1 MKKQYLLLLLFFMQ
15 TILFAQQITVRGIV
29 LDDQKKPLPFAN
41 VYVDAKHGT
50 VTNIDGEFSLNLKH
64 KVDKIY
70 VSYIGFIRQEIT
82 DFSKK
87 YQTIILKPNANSINE
102 VVLVAKENPALKYI
116 RGAIANKLE
125 NDIKALDYYKYDSY
139 QKLVVTAN
147 PDSIKSTIDTLYITK
162 EGKRTMV
169 LDSSNYQIK
178 KDLDRSHFYMT
189 EKASEVKY
197 KRHVGRKETV
207 LASRMAGFKQP
218 IYEVFAVNFQSFSFY
233 EDTYTILGN
242 SYVNPITKKGLKT
255 YNYKIL
261 DTLVNNKDSIFLIHF
276 KQKTIIKGKGIEGL
290 LYIEGKSFALTKA
303 LAEYKGGINIA
314 AKQKFKYYKK
324 QDIWFP
330 VVTELL
336 LKKGADDMLTSISL
350 FPNGSTTMSTE
361 KKNNAQ
367 KTDTL
372 RAKHDAN
379 TKANERQIYM
389 LIKTDNFNIKLNEA
403 LKIKNISN
411 AIEFDD
417 NAANRSQEFWN
428 KYRTDSIS
436 TRGLETYVVMD
447 SLVQKE
453 GIENKIN
460 LGRKVL
466 KGYFPTKYFDLNLNQ
481 LMNYNQYEGFRLGIG
496 GKTNE
501 NVSRKF
507 EVDAYAAYGFKNKKI
522 NYHGGVATRLNKK
535 TNTWLGI
542 GYTDDIHAISKTT
555 FITDGQQL
563 FINDLSLLNNQFF
576 YKNKAISAYLKHDLR
591 SNVMTRLQVDY
602 ARIEN
607 TIPYAYNSATTNVN
621 GEYNL
626 ALAKFGVQ
634 WNPFSTYMNTPNG
647 KITLKNK
654 YPQVSFQATKS
665 FGNSDFD
672 FSKYEIKVKE
682 RLKTGLGT
690 TAITF
695 MMGISTGEVPITHLF
710 GGKGNVGVGKQFP
723 NSFNIAGL
731 TKFETM
737 EKAQYFADQYSFF
750 QIRHSL
756 KRIKITKKIKPE
768 FSFLYRFVLGDI
780 KDLSNHTSSLTMR
793 SISDGY
799 SEAGLEI
806 NKLLFGMG
814 IGLYQRTGASRT
826 TVSKENFALKLTYR
840 LSF

>member
-1 MKKQYLLLLLFFMQ
+1 MRKHYLLLVLFFIQ
-15 TILFAQQITVRGIV
+15 TILFAQQTTVRGIV

-41 VYVDAKHGT
+41 IYVDAKHGT
-50 VTNIDGEFSLNLKH
+50 VTNVDGEFSLNLKY
-64 KVDKIY
+64 KVDKVY
-70 VSYIGFIRQEIT
+70 VSYVGFIRQEIT
-82 DFSKK
+82 DFTKS
-87 YQTIILKPNANSINE
+87 YHTISLIPNANSINE

-116 RGAIANKLE
+116 RGAITNKLE
-125 NDIKALDYYKYDSY
+125 NDIKRLDFYNYDSY

-147 PDSIKSTIDTLYITK
+147 PDSIKSSIDTLYITK

-169 LDSSNYQIK
+169 LDSSNYQLK
-178 KDLDRSHFYMT
+178 KDLNRSHFYMT

-218 IYEVFAVNFQSFSFY
+218 IYELFAINFQSFSFY

-242 SYVNPITKKGLKT
+242 SYVNPITKKALKT

-261 DTLVNNKDSIFLIHF
+261 DTLVNKKDSIFLIHF
-276 KQKTIIKGKGIEGL
+276 KQKVAVKPKGIEGL
-290 LYIEGKSFALTKA
+290 LYINGSDFALTKA
-303 LAEYKGGINIA
+303 IAEYKGGVNISA
-314 AKQKFKYYKK
+314 TQEFKYYEKEA
-324 QDIWFP
+324 IWFP
-330 VVTELL
+330 VQMELL
-336 LKKGADDMLTSISL
+336 LKKGSDDKLTIISL
-350 FPNGSTTMSTE
+350 SSNGSTSMSTQE
-361 KKNNAQ
+361 RKKTPVQ
-367 KTDTL
+367 DSLLKKHVSKT
-372 RAKHDAN
+372 A
-379 TKANERQIYM
+379 ANEKQMY
-389 LIKTDNFNIKLNEA
+389 LSIKTANFNIKLNEL
-403 LKIKNISN
+403 LKIKNVSN

-447 SLVQKE
+447 SLIKAE
-453 GIENKIN
+453 GVEKKIN

-466 KGYFPTKYFDLNLNQ
+466 KGYFPTKYIDFNLNQ
-481 LMNYNQYEGFRLGIG
+481 LMNYNQYEGFRLGVG

-507 EVDAYAAYGFKNKKI
+507 ELDGYVAYGFRNKKI
-522 NYHGGVATRLNKK
+522 NYHGGASLRLNKK
-535 TNTWLGI
+535 TNAWLGI

-563 FINDLSLLNNQFF
+563 FINDLSLLNNRFF
-576 YKNKAISAYLKHDLR
+576 YKNKEVSAYIKHDFR

-607 TIPYAYNSATTNVN
+607 TIPYAYNSVSTNVN
-621 GEYNL
+621 GAYDL

-647 KITLKNK
+647 KMTLENK
-654 YPQVSFQATKS
+654 YPQLSFQATKS
-665 FGNSDFD
+665 FGSSDFD

-690 TAITF
+690 TDITF

-768 FSFLYRFVLGDI
+768 FSLLYRFVLGDI
-780 KDLSNHTSSLTMR
+780 KNLSNHSTTLSMR
-793 SISDGY
+793 SISNGY

-814 IGLYQRTGASRT
+814 VGFYHRMGASKT
-826 TVSKENFALKLTYR
+826 NVFEEDFALKLTYR